1 MAAALE
7 WWSSELLLVVSELV
21 KVCSLVG
28 EELACRTR

>member
-21 KVCSLVG
+21 KVYSLVG
-28 EELACRTR
+28 EELARRTR

>member
-7 WWSSELLLVVSELV
+7 WWSSELWVVGSELV
-21 KVCSLVG
+21 EVCSLVG